1 MFHRDK
7 NTTVHLST
15 AEVVALE
22 DLLGETLIKY
32 LAFWRLMALI
42 SEYNH

>member
-15 AEVVALE
+15 TEVVALE

-42 SEYNH
+42 SEYNY